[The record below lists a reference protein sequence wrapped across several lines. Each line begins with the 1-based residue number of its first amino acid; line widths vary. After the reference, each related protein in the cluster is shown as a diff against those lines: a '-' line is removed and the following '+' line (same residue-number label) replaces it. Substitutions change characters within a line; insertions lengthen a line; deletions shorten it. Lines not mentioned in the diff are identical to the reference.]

1 MIDMKPVKVTV
12 PDMST
17 GILWLSITKI
27 FGREFILWAAL
38 DIFFGIGFL
47 IWVILVLTKFLL

>member
-27 FGREFILWAAL
+27 FGREFIVGAAF
-38 DIFFGIGFL
+38 DIFFGIVILILAILFL
-47 IWVILVLTKFLL
+47 IEILL

>member
-17 GILWLSITKI
+17 GILWVYITKV
-27 FGREFILWAAL
+27 FRLEFIAWAAL

-47 IWVILVLTKFLL
+47 ILAIWILTKFLL